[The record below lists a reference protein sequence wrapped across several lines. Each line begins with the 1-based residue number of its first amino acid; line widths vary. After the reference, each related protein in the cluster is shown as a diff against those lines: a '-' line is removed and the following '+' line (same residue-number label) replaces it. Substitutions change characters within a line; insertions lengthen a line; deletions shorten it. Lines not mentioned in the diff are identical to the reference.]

1 MKSLFTILFVI
12 SSYLGFAQNT
22 SNKNSETREFIEEAT
37 FTQIN
42 RDWTLTAEFES
53 GIGETITFFPVEV
66 IDLKSNKSI
75 KALEM
80 DMNIEYEFM
89 GKKRKYFKSSW
100 IDLDEIDELI
110 IFLESYVMPNLKNI
124 LEKKQSKVFVFNSR
138 ELKFEFGIE
147 EKDDR
152 KISVYLKDFGSI
164 DDEHYFW
171 TRTQVN
177 KLPKLLEMLKQI
189 K

>member
-1 MKSLFTILFVI
+1 MQIKKIILY
-12 SSYLGFAQNT
+12 S
-22 SNKNSETREFIEEAT
+22 
-37 FTQIN
+37 IN
-42 RDWTLTAEFES
+42 PENA
-53 GIGETITFFPVEV
+53 P
-66 IDLKSNKSI
+66 
-75 KALEM
+75 
-80 DMNIEYEFM
+80 
-89 GKKRKYFKSSW
+89 
-100 IDLDEIDELI
+100 
-110 IFLESYVMPNLKNI
+110 
-124 LEKKQSKVFVFNSR
+124 R